1 MTRRIQVG
9 QHVLRVF
16 DHDPMLI
23 YIRLDGDM
31 TVGEARQLSQIV
43 TQKMG
48 DRSARFLVDSATLGS
63 ICLDSRREL
72 VTAGPDRYPSS
83 GNVLDIV
90 VVGASILQKV
100 VLTQIVTMAHL
111 RPDSR
116 GQTHFFEVMDD
127 ALAWLAL
134 PRNLLS

>member
-1 MTRRIQVG
+1 MTRRILVG

-16 DHDPMLI
+16 DHEPLLI
-23 YIRLDGDM
+23 YIRFDGDM
-31 TVGEARQLSQIV
+31 TIGEARQLSQIIS
-43 TQKMG
+43 QKMG
-48 DRSARFLVDSATLGS
+48 SRSARFLVDSATLGT

-72 VTAGPDRYPSS
+72 VTAGPDHYPSTGS
-83 GNVLDIV
+83 VLDIV

-116 GQTHFFEVMDD
+116 GQTHFFDAMDD
-127 ALAWLAL
+127 ALTWMSL
-134 PRNLLS
+134 PKNLLS